1 MYRVTKLH
9 ELQVTYPQYYVRKE
23 KRQVKEDPSEKTY
36 LKKVNL
42 QILIIIFFIQLTRIN
57 RLNW

>member
-9 ELQVTYPQYYVRKE
+9 ELQVIYPQYYVRKE

-42 QILIIIFFIQLTRIN
+42 QILIIIFFYSVN
-57 RLNW
+57 